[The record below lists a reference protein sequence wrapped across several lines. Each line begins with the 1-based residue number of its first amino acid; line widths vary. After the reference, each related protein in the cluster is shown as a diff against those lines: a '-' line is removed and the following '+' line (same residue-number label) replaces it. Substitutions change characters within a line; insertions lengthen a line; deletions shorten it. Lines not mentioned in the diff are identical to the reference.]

1 MKALQRQ
8 EASQAAGETLE
19 DTSST
24 LTRSKTTPADSSE
37 LPEADGLGL
46 NGVQRRFTGATLVD
60 RAVTASPE
68 STPSMS
74 EEDVSEFGAPVKPA
88 PASARKASGPTGKPQ
103 RSGSNVVDPKA
114 FPPSPMMSD
123 DGNSEAPNKS
133 PNERTLT
140 FSGEPVVKGGNAPN
154 IIEVVAEAMRE
165 LSKIRQ
171 REQSQ
176 RPLRIVPQDPV
187 HRPDDS
193 LRKKF
198 QDLANDELK
207 VRRLNARDWLRVA
220 TWWLL
225 KASTQGVYGYRSS

>member
-1 MKALQRQ
+1 MKALERQ
-8 EASQAAGETLE
+8 EASQATSETVD
-19 DTSST
+19 DTTSP
-24 LTRSKTTPADSSE
+24 LTRSKTTPVESSE
-37 LPEADGLGL
+37 FPEADGLGL
-46 NGVQRRFTGATLVD
+46 QGMQRRFTGATLVD

-74 EEDVSEFGAPVKPA
+74 EEDTSEFGVVMKPTPVP
-88 PASARKASGPTGKPQ
+88 PRKTPWSTGKPR
-103 RSGSNVVDPKA
+103 RSVSNVVEA
-114 FPPSPMMSD
+114 FPPSPMVSE
-123 DGNSEAPNKS
+123 DGNSESPKKS
-133 PNERTLT
+133 LNDRTPAL
-140 FSGEPVVKGGNAPN
+140 SGEPTVKGGNAPN
-154 IIEVVAEAMRE
+154 VLEVVAEAMKE

-193 LRKKF
+193 LRNKF
-198 QDLANDELK
+198 QELANDELK

-225 KASTQGVYGYRSS
+225 KVITRHVFRYLAC